1 MLVAAVLAGGGIVV
15 GAAIA
20 DEADDDDDRNS
31 AISTS
36 DDDGADDDGIDDDG
50 ADDDGI
56 DDDSIA
62 AGLPADIGSD
72 SAAALSEIIAAA
84 SESADGDAVGIEANG
99 DGSWDVQFETST
111 GAETGVRVASD
122 GTAEVVSTDDARTDD
137 AAPQG
142 VLDVDTV
149 DAMVAA
155 ALAEVDGKVVDL
167 EIDDD
172 PALPFDISVLQ
183 ADGRTVDVELDADMK
198 VLH

>member
-1 MLVAAVLAGGGIVV
+1 M
-15 GAAIA
+15 
-20 DEADDDDDRNS
+20 
-31 AISTS
+31 
-36 DDDGADDDGIDDDG
+36 
-50 ADDDGI
+50 
-56 DDDSIA
+56 
-62 AGLPADIGSD
+62 
-72 SAAALSEIIAAA
+72 
-84 SESADGDAVGIEANG
+84 GIEANR

-111 GAETGVRVASD
+111 GAETAVRVASD
-122 GTAEVVSTDDARTDD
+122 GTAEVVSTDDASTDD

-172 PALPFDISVLQ
+172 PASPFDISVLQ

-198 VLH
+198 VLSTDRT